1 MIVSVSLRLRPRVP
15 GADRRKRPAQNL
27 HQTWREEMTDVLL
40 GALIGGI
47 IVGLAQISYAIQQV
61 NKTLKE
67 NLPYIEK
74 SLREKK

>member
-1 MIVSVSLRLRPRVP
+1 
-15 GADRRKRPAQNL
+15 
-27 HQTWREEMTDVLL
+27 MTDVLL